1 MTNAYNIQLD
11 GPVLAIDDDAEYRK
25 ELEEILTRH
34 NLPSVFQETANHT
47 LRYLQSQPW
56 NWKPGV
62 IITDI
67 VMDGM
72 GGYQLIRRIQELYP
86 KSTIPIIV
94 VSKLTAGVD
103 VGEAEIAGAA
113 AYLTKPLREDKL
125 MQIMERVTTKDK
137 KRMLVFTHDSGSRG
151 LGGR

>member
-94 VSKLTAGVD
+94 V
-103 VGEAEIAGAA
+103 
-113 AYLTKPLREDKL
+113 
-125 MQIMERVTTKDK
+125 
-137 KRMLVFTHDSGSRG
+137 
-151 LGGR
+151 